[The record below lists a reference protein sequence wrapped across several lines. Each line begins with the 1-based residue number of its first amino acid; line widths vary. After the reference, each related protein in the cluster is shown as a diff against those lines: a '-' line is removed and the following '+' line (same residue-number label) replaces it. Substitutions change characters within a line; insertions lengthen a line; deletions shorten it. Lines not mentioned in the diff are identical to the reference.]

1 MLIIGLTG
9 GIGSGK
15 STVAKWFQE
24 QGVAVM
30 DADKIVHNLLKT
42 DELTISSLRQKFGP
56 DIFNEDG
63 QISRPKLGA
72 VVFSQEKARKWLEEI
87 IHPRVLEWMK
97 EESEALRK
105 TGAKICVWDVPL
117 LFETGFEKS
126 VDQVWVVWVPGDQ
139 QIKRVQE
146 RDNLNKSE
154 VEARIAAQ
162 GSLEE
167 KCKRAD
173 VVIDN
178 SGTELETRRQL
189 DDLWKKIQS

>member
-72 VVFSQEKARKWLEEI
+72 VVFSQEKVRKWLEEI